1 MTPASMQ
8 IGRWALASAE
18 ADLQLGV
25 ASTATDV
32 VDEHALDE
40 ADRPAVELDDTAWT
54 LARFHERFGGQ
65 WVSGRVVVSAEALEF
80 RPRDQVNAVPLALRI
95 GQVTTIEPVS
105 TLFNKGMR
113 VQLATGEVLT
123 FRCRTAS
130 DLMETLQSAAGA
142 ARAAAA

>member
-18 ADLQLGV
+18 ADLQLG
-25 ASTATDV
+25 AADTATEV
-32 VDEHALDE
+32 VGKHVLDE
-40 ADRPAVELDDTAWT
+40 PDQLVGELDDTAWT
-54 LARFHERFGGQ
+54 LARFHERFGSQ

-80 RPRDQVNAVPLALRI
+80 RPRDQVNTVPLALRI
-95 GQVTTIEPVS
+95 GQVTTIEPVT

-113 VQLATGEVLT
+113 VQLTSGEVLT

-130 DLMETLQSAAGA
+130 DFMETLQTAAGA